1 MRGRKF
7 PVRRWV
13 QGLNKAMPVLLDTAG
28 IMLLSVSANLWLGWA
43 AGLAALGVG
52 LLVLN
57 WRFYGGA

>member
-1 MRGRKF
+1 MAKKM

-13 QGLNKAMPVLLDTAG
+13 QGLKRAMPVVLDTAA
-28 IMLLSVSANLWLGWA
+28 IMLLSGSANLFFGLA

-57 WRFYGGA
+57 RVHNG